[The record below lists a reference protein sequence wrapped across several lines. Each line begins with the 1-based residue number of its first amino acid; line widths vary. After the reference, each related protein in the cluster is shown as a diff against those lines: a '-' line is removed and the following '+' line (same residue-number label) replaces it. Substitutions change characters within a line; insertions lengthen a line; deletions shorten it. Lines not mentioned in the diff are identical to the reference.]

1 MSLGAIINPFHSSVV
16 SDPWESPETDVV
28 SVHQSAFERCCEAV
42 AAIRARSHTTSA
54 LVYGEAGSG
63 KTHLLARLRAHIARE
78 AEADGPGGMQEAIF
92 VSVRLHTSAR
102 MIWRHLRDCL
112 IVDLLRQS
120 GAGAGATQLERLLLS
135 LLNRHGLINGD
146 DHLWLA
152 QRRQEARRDNLPCRE
167 LEELF
172 DRIDSAGRLSYNL
185 RVVLGHLLMGRHR
198 GLAGAWLRGES
209 LPETALQKL
218 EIMPEQDGDDELEE
232 QAHQLVIALS
242 SLATA
247 ELPFVFCFDQVEA
260 LQLDPRD
267 ASGLIAFGQ
276 MISALHAETKHT
288 LLISCVQA
296 VLLGAL
302 KQFVRDADLDRM
314 RELAGVSLNPLTW
327 DESQQLI
334 KARMDALPEL
344 RRLRAA
350 HPDPLWPLREAEIK
364 TVFTASGCTAR
375 RLIARCADLFEAQRG
390 GESVATPAAPVV
402 EVFLNQA
409 LEERR
414 RKALESSEP
423 TQTSQIITHGLPSLL
438 YLTGNRW
445 RQQSQ
450 NVPVGVDL
458 LLESPEGNVA
468 IGVCNN
474 RPGPGLVRK
483 LDQLHRLAK
492 DEPATKMILLRDS
505 RLPIGA
511 TATKTRALRE
521 QLLQKGARWVEPSV
535 EALAALDAL
544 RRLLSDAKSGELDNR
559 GDTIELK
566 TVQDWL
572 TQNLAVELK
581 DILNELLPG
590 EVAPPPE
597 EFYEEI
603 AELLGRQHVV
613 SVAHVAALLNKESDE
628 VEACAQRHSE
638 RIGVLGEPPLVLFRL
653 VGEGLAA

>member
-1 MSLGAIINPFHSSVV
+1 MSLGVIINPFHSSVV
-16 SDPWESPETDVV
+16 SDPWEAPETDVI
-28 SVHQSAFERCCEAV
+28 SVHQSAFARCREAV
-42 AAIRARSHTTSA
+42 AAIRARPHTTSA

-63 KTHLLARLRAHIARE
+63 KTHLLARLRANVARE
-78 AEADGPGGMQEAIF
+78 AEADGPGGLQEAIF

-112 IVDLLRQS
+112 VGDLLRQS
-120 GAGAGATQLERLLLS
+120 GAGDAQLERLLLS
-135 LLNRHGLINGD
+135 LLSKHGLINGD
-146 DHLWLA
+146 SRLWLA

-172 DRIDSAGRLSYNL
+172 DRIDSAGRLGYSL
-185 RVVLGHLLMGRHR
+185 RTVLGHLLLGRHR
-198 GLAGAWLRGES
+198 GLAGAWLRGAS

-218 EIMPEQDGDDELEE
+218 EITSEQDGDDELEE
-232 QAHQLVIALS
+232 HAHQLVIALG

-247 ELPFVFCFDQVEA
+247 ELPLVFCFDQVEA

-276 MISALHAETKHT
+276 LITALHAETRHT
-288 LLISCVQA
+288 LLISCIQLVF
-296 VLLGAL
+296 LNAL
-302 KQFVRDADLDRM
+302 NQSVRDADLDRM
-314 RELAGVSLNPLTW
+314 REFAEVSLNPLTW
-327 DESQQLI
+327 DEAQQLI

-344 RRLRAA
+344 KRLRAA
-350 HPDPLWPLREAEIK
+350 RLEPLWPLREAEIK
-364 TVFTASGCTAR
+364 TVFTGGGCTPR
-375 RLIARCADLFEAQRG
+375 RLIARCADLFEARRG
-390 GESVATPAAPVV
+390 VEAVAIPTAPAV
-402 EVFLNQA
+402 EIFLNQA

-414 RKALESSEP
+414 RKALENSEP
-423 TQTSQIITHGLPSLL
+423 SQTSQIITHGLPSLL
-438 YLTGNRW
+438 HLTGDRR

-458 LLESPEGNVA
+458 LLESPEGGVA

-474 RPGPGLVRK
+474 KPGPSLVKK
-483 LDQLHRLAK
+483 LDQLHKLAK
-492 DEPATKMILLRDS
+492 DAPATKLVLLRDS
-505 RLPIGA
+505 RLQTIGP
-511 TATKTRALRE
+511 TAVKTRALRE

-559 GDTIELK
+559 GDTVELK

-572 TQNLAVELK
+572 AQNLAVELK

-590 EVAPPPE
+590 EAAPAPE
-597 EFYEEI
+597 ELYEEI
-603 AELLGRQHVV
+603 TELLGRQHVV
-613 SVAHVAALLNKESDE
+613 SVAHVAALLGKECGE

-638 RIGVLGEPPLVLFRL
+638 RIGVLGEPPLALFRL
-653 VGEGLAA
+653 VSEGLAA